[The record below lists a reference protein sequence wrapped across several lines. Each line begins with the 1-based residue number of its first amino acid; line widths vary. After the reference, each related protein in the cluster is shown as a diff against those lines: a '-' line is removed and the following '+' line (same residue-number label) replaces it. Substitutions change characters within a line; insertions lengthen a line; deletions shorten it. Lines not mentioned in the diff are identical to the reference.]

1 MQVID
6 YAIMEIMGE
15 IPPQILKRFFIN
27 EAQQFTNVP
36 VSLDCVIRDKIIM
49 KRLRNLLNITGAT
62 EVLIPL
68 NGIPVTQPDP
78 YNYVFR
84 VPKVATNGRSIICP
98 LSVVYYMSQNGSM
111 YSNATNPNSPNMFS
125 TTQTGSSVLLGQS
138 KALKDVNGPIPMVST
153 AKVSLIGENTI
164 LVNDYSGLIINGGVR
179 VLLDYDKEFSNV
191 LPGQM
196 HAFAQM
202 AVLVAKAA
210 IYTEYLIEMGRGEL
224 AYGSDLPEF
233 RMFVEQ
239 YSNANEQL
247 QEKLPGWRRSVI
259 LGDPLR
265 RQRLFRSRMGIA
277 R

>member
-15 IPPQILKRFFIN
+15 IPPQILQRFFIN
-27 EAQQFTNVP
+27 EAQKLNNVP

-68 NGIPVTQPDP
+68 RGIAPQQPDP

-84 VPKVATNGRSIICP
+84 IPKAATNGRSIICP
-98 LSVVYYMSQNGSM
+98 LSVVYYMSNNGTM
-111 YSNATNPNSPNMFS
+111 YSNTTNPNSAYMHN
-125 TTQTGSSVLLGQS
+125 TTQTGSSLLLGQA
-138 KALKDVNGPIPMVST
+138 KALSDVNSPIAMVST
-153 AKVSLIGENTI
+153 AKVTLIGENTI
-164 LVNDYSGLIINGGVR
+164 LINDYSGLIVNGGVR
-179 VLLDYDKEFSNV
+179 VILDYDKEFSNI

-196 HAFAQM
+196 PRFAEL
-202 AVLVAKAA
+202 AVVVTKAA
-210 IYTEYLIEMGRGEL
+210 IYNEYMIEMGRAEL
-224 AYGSDLPEF
+224 TTGSDLPEF

-247 QEKLPGWRRSVI
+247 KELLPNWRRSVT
-259 LGDPLR
+259 LGDPIR
-265 RQRLFRSRMGIA
+265 RQRLLRSMSGYSR
-277 R
+277 